1 MAKELSHNDIQ
12 QATSHDASRVLGAPR
27 VTEKAVMGTSDGV
40 YTFNV
45 ALSANKIQIK
55 QAIKALYKVE
65 PVKINTVRQRPTET
79 RFRGRTGMAR
89 AYKKALV
96 YLKKGD
102 TIEL

>member
-1 MAKELSHNDIQ
+1 MAKEITNNEIQ
-12 QATSHDASRVLGAPR
+12 QVAHNNASSILGAPR
-27 VTEKAVMGTSDGV
+27 ITEKAAMGTSDGV

-55 QAIKALYKVE
+55 QAVKTLYGVDA
-65 PVKINTVRQRPTET
+65 VKINTVRQRPVSKH
-79 RFRGRTGMAR
+79 FRGRKGMAK

-96 YLKKGD
+96 YLKDGD